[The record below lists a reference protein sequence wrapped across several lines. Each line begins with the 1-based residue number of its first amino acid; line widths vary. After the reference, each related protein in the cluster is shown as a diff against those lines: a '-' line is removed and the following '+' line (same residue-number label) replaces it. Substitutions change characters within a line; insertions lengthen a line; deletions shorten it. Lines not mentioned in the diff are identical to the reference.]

1 MKAMPQEATEE
12 PPIETVLSRTGFPLN
27 RSASFMRAPC
37 NSSGNAIGPACQS
50 RAQRANHFR
59 LTRYKPANTEK
70 LSASQSR
77 DRMIG

>member
-1 MKAMPQEATEE
+1 MKAMPQEATEQS
-12 PPIETVLSRTGFPLN
+12 PIETVRSPIGFPLN

-50 RAQRANHFR
+50 RAHRANHFR
-59 LTRYKPANTEK
+59 LTRYKPANTKK